1 MQREDWFMH
10 RRNELTRR
18 DVLMMLGATAASPF
32 APVASARAVTGT
44 IEQSAALR
52 ALIEASDAAA
62 SRLDPIP
69 RVAPDWSTGTPPF
82 VDPLGNRYWS
92 QHERQVSRDIAG
104 LRKIDPA
111 ALSPIDQLAYAAFKY
126 RTERES
132 LRLRSGVA
140 EIERFA
146 PLNASSGLHIELPD
160 YVAGAGA
167 PFNTTQDY
175 EAGLERL
182 AGFAGYLASLVQ
194 WLNRG
199 ASEGYFQPQTVV
211 AKVAAQATAI
221 LELPRGKTPFHA
233 ALDRFPATFSERVR
247 GRFATRYERAIAREV
262 LPRYAGLRDFL
273 TNNYLPHANRDAGRW
288 AMRDGAKVYAYELDH
303 HTTLASN
310 ADAIHALGLEE
321 VAELRASMKEVRGK
335 VGFRGDLPEFFDF
348 VRRDPQ
354 FYYTRGEDLIARMQ
368 DIEQRIWSGMPR
380 LFARKPRAPFAVRA
394 LPAIGSQRGTGYYRP
409 GPPDGVTPG
418 VLWFN
423 MAMLN
428 TRPIPTLETLTLH
441 EGIPGHH
448 YQITLVLEDAALPP
462 ILRFGGLTAYSE
474 GWGLYAESLGPELGM
489 FEDPYQLFG
498 HLDMAM
504 LRAVRLV
511 VDTGLHAKQW
521 SRQRAIDYML
531 ANTSM
536 APRDVEVEIDR
547 YITWPG
553 QACAYKVGEL
563 KIRGLRSNA
572 ESKLGSRFDVR
583 QFHAQ
588 VLDTGALPL
597 EVLDTKLSN
606 WLAAQA

>member
-1 MQREDWFMH
+1 MH
-10 RRNELTRR
+10 RRREHTRR
-18 DVLMMLGATAASPF
+18 TALKMLGASAAAPCVPAF
-32 APVASARAVTGT
+32 AARAKAPTND
-44 IEQSAALR
+44 QSAALR
-52 ALIEASDAAA
+52 ALIEASDAAV

-69 RVAPDWSTGTPPF
+69 RLAPDWAAGTPPF
-82 VDPLGNRYWS
+82 VDPLSDSYQS
-92 QHERQVSRDIAG
+92 QHERRVAKDVVG
-104 LRKIDPA
+104 LAKIDPS
-111 ALSPIDQLAYAAFKY
+111 ALAPTDQLAYAAFEY
-126 RTERES
+126 RTEREV

-140 EIERFA
+140 AIQRLA

-167 PFNTTQDY
+167 PFNTRQDY

-182 AGFAGYLASLVQ
+182 AGFAGYLTSLVQ
-194 WLNRG
+194 WLDRG

-211 AKVAAQATAI
+211 QKVAAQATAI
-221 LELPRGKTPFHA
+221 LELAPGKTPFHA
-233 ALDRFPATFSERVR
+233 ALERFPATFDRR
-247 GRFATRYERAIAREV
+247 TQQRLAARYERVIERQV
-262 LPRYAGLRDFL
+262 LPRYAALRDFS
-273 TNNYLPHANRDAGRW
+273 TNDYLPKANREPGRW
-288 AMRDGAKVYAYELDH
+288 ALKDGNKVYAYELDD
-303 HTTLASN
+303 HTTLASD
-310 ADAIHALGLEE
+310 ADTIHALGIES
-321 VAELRASMKEVRGK
+321 VAKLRAAMEDVRGK
-335 VGFRGDLPEFFDF
+335 VGFRGSLPEFFDF

-354 FYYTRGEDLIARMQ
+354 FYYTRGDDLIARMR
-368 DIEQRIWSGMPR
+368 DIENRIWSGMPR
-380 LFARKPRAPFAVRA
+380 LFARNPRAPFAVRA

-489 FEDPYQLFG
+489 FEDPYQWFG

-521 SRQRAIDYML
+521 PRQRAIDYML

-563 KIRGLRSNA
+563 KIRGLRSSA

-583 QFHAQ
+583 QFHSQ

-597 EVLDTKLSN
+597 AVLESKLSN
-606 WLAAQA
+606 WLAPQM